1 MDKVHETHSGRH
13 NRPKMTTFAL
23 HASFKKCV
31 KRTCR
36 DISRHPDGYIN
47 VTMDSIGCLNNITYP
62 GPTEYSMY
70 KCQNFGTARQ
80 TAPAPAG
87 QRGDDPIV
95 ARTASFT
102 ATAACNAPYG
112 TIRTSA
118 PPFECTR
125 GHLLAFTP
133 ARTLAWQRSN
143 SHAKTHTCM
152 RVRSICAAG
161 SAASTTRSA
170 ATGPPGS
177 CPLTL
182 LTELFAAG
190 YLHRACNMPKPMPT
204 HLRQAGFPIGSGWR
218 TQSSRHGAWM
228 LTSARQ

>member
-1 MDKVHETHSGRH
+1 
-13 NRPKMTTFAL
+13 
-23 HASFKKCV
+23 
-31 KRTCR
+31 
-36 DISRHPDGYIN
+36 
-47 VTMDSIGCLNNITYP
+47 MDSIGCLNNITYP

-118 PPFECTR
+118 PPFECAR
-125 GHLLAFTP
+125 GHLRAFTP

-143 SHAKTHTCM
+143 SHAKTHVHARAFDLRSRLGGVNDALGSNWPARKLPVDLADRAVCG
-152 RVRSICAAG
+152 RVPAQGMQHAQTYAYTPPPSGVPYRKWVENAIIASRSMDADLGEAV
-161 SAASTTRSA
+161 TVQ
-170 ATGPPGS
+170 
-177 CPLTL
+177 
-182 LTELFAAG
+182 
-190 YLHRACNMPKPMPT
+190 K
-204 HLRQAGFPIGSGWR
+204 
-218 TQSSRHGAWM
+218 
-228 LTSARQ
+228 